1 LHEHATVRHLHIHIF
16 SLNESGRGAADYI
29 KMHMKQYNYDRLDWV
44 INTNQTQNS
53 REEET
58 TLANRNGT
66 STQATKPE
74 AQHRAHAQPP
84 LKHHKPI
91 TTLHHQQL
99 DDKVVRTKMSSS
111 PLVLL
116 LPTLS
121 HTEVARCKARLIA
134 VVCCKP

>member
-1 LHEHATVRHLHIHIF
+1 
-16 SLNESGRGAADYI
+16 
-29 KMHMKQYNYDRLDWV
+29 MKQYNYDRLDWV

-84 LKHHKPI
+84 LKHHKLI
-91 TTLHHQQL
+91 TTLHRQQL

-111 PLVLL
+111 PLVLS

-121 HTEVARCKARLIA
+121 HIEVARCKARLIA